1 MNLLDM
7 VMGAQQNS
15 GALGQL
21 AKNFGLG
28 ESQTQSVVAQ
38 LLPMLAR
45 GMQQNSAKKGG
56 LESLIGALS
65 GGNHQQYV
73 DNSGLLGNAATTS
86 TGNSI
91 LGHIFGSKDVSRNVA
106 AHAAA
111 ETGVS
116 SSIIKKML
124 PVIASMAMGAL
135 SKNAGNKGLLGAALS
150 SGNNSSMASS
160 MIGSLL
166 DSDNDG
172 SVMDDLLGM
181 AIKLF

>member
-7 VMGAQQNS
+7 LMSTQKNS
-15 GALGQL
+15 GTLGQL

-28 ESQTQSVVAQ
+28 ESQTQSVVDQ

-45 GMQQNSAKKGG
+45 GLQKNTAKKDG
-56 LESLIGALS
+56 LEDLFKALS
-65 GGNHQQYV
+65 SGNHQQYT
-73 DNSGLLGNAATTS
+73 DNTDLLGNSSTTS

-135 SKNAGNKGLLGAALS
+135 SKNAGNKGLLGSLLS

>member
-7 VMGAQQNS
+7 VMSTQQNS
-15 GALGQL
+15 GALGQI

-28 ESQTQSVVAQ
+28 ESETQGVVAQ

-45 GMQQNSAKKGG
+45 GLQQNSAKKGG
-56 LESLIGALS
+56 LDSLFEALS
-65 GGNHQQYV
+65 SGNHQQYT
-73 DNSGLLGNAATTS
+73 DNSNILGNASTTS
-86 TGNSI
+86 TGNAI

-106 AHAAA
+106 AHASAQ
-111 ETGVS
+111 TGIS

>member
-7 VMGAQQNS
+7 FMGAQQNS

-28 ESQTQSVVAQ
+28 ESQTKSVVAQ
-38 LLPMLAR
+38 LLPALAR
-45 GMQQNSAKKGG
+45 GVQKNTAQKGG
-56 LESLIGALS
+56 LDSLFEALS
-65 GGNHQQYV
+65 SGNHQQYA
-73 DNSGLLGNAATTS
+73 DNSGLLGDTSTTS

-111 ETGVS
+111 ETGIS

-135 SKNAGNKGLLGAALS
+135 SKNAGNKGLLGTALS
-150 SGNNSSMASS
+150 SGNNSSMASG

-172 SVMDDLLGM
+172 SIMDDLLGM